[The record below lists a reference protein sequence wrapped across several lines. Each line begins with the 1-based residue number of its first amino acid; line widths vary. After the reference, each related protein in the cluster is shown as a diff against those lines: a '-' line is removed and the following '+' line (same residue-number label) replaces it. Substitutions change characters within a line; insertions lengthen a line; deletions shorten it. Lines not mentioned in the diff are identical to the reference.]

1 MPTLIVYASA
11 QGSTA
16 EIAQRIDE
24 ILKSKGIDT
33 EISSVDHVSDLAR
46 YSSVILG
53 SAVINFQWL
62 EPAQLFLRRNS
73 EALSKIPVWAFSVG
87 CPTTLPGRVVKAL
100 GAENEDE
107 QLEEWIKQHVAIREH
122 ILFHGRFLKSHF
134 SISNR
139 ILWRV
144 IGGRY
149 GDFRDWQ
156 EVEKWAGRIAE
167 NMDRPNN
174 LGVA

>member
-1 MPTLIVYASA
+1 MSTLVVYASS

-16 EIAQRIDE
+16 EIAQRIDAV
-24 ILKSKGIDT
+24 LKSKGIDT
-33 EISSVDHVSDLAR
+33 EISSVGDVTDIKKYTA
-46 YSSVILG
+46 VILG

-62 EPAQLFLRRNS
+62 EPGQLFLRRHAPS
-73 EALSKIPVWAFSVG
+73 LSKVPVWAFSVG
-87 CPTTLPGRVVKAL
+87 CPNTLPGRVVKAL

-122 ILFHGRFLKSHF
+122 VLFHGRFLKSHF

-149 GDFRDWQ
+149 GDFRDWT
-156 EVEKWAGRIAE
+156 EVEKWAGRIA
-167 NMDRPNN
+167 DD
-174 LGVA
+174 LSASG

>member
-1 MPTLIVYASA
+1 MPTLVVYASA
-11 QGSTA
+11 KGSTA
-16 EIAQRIDE
+16 EIAQRIDA
-24 ILKSKGIDT
+24 ILKSKGVDTDIAAIDQ
-33 EISSVDHVSDLAR
+33 VSDLAK

-62 EPAQLFLRRNS
+62 EPAQSFLRENAQ
-73 EALSKIPVWAFSVG
+73 ALSKIPVWAFSVG
-87 CPTTLPGRVVKAL
+87 CPTTLPGRVLKAL

-107 QLEEWIKQHVAIREH
+107 QLEEWIKEHIPIREH

-139 ILWRV
+139 IMWRV

-149 GDFRDWQ
+149 GDFRDWEQ
-156 EVEKWAGRIAE
+156 VERWARGISETLSA
-167 NMDRPNN
+167 RPN
-174 LGVA
+174 AE

>member
-16 EIAQRIDE
+16 EIAQRIDA

-33 EISSVDHVSDLAR
+33 EISSVDQVSDLAK
-46 YSSVILG
+46 YSFVILG

-62 EPAQLFLRRNS
+62 ESAQLFLRRNAQ
-73 EALSKIPVWAFSVG
+73 ALSKIPVWAFSVG

-107 QLEEWIKQHVAIREH
+107 QLGEWIKQHVAIREH

-167 NMDRPNN
+167 NMD
-174 LGVA
+174 ATK

>member
-1 MPTLIVYASA
+1 MLTLIVYASA
-11 QGSTA
+11 KGSTA
-16 EIAQRIDE
+16 EIAQRIDA
-24 ILKSKGIDT
+24 ILKSKGVDT
-33 EISSVDHVSDLAR
+33 EISSVDQVSDLSK

-62 EPAQLFLRRNS
+62 ESAQSFLRKN
-73 EALSKIPVWAFSVG
+73 APVLSKVPVWAFSVG
-87 CPTTLPGRVVKAL
+87 CPATLPSRVVKAM

-107 QLEEWIKQHVAIREH
+107 QLEEWIKQHVPIREH

-139 ILWRV
+139 IMWRV

-149 GDFRDWQ
+149 GDFRDWE
-156 EVEKWAGRIAE
+156 EVEKWAGGIAE
-167 NMDRPNN
+167 KQIS
-174 LGVA
+174 AQ

>member
-1 MPTLIVYASA
+1 MATLIVYASA
-11 QGSTA
+11 KGSTA
-16 EIAQRIDE
+16 EIAQRIGA
-24 ILKSKGIDT
+24 ILTSKHVDT
-33 EISSVDHVSDLAR
+33 EIIPVDQVSDLSK

-62 EPAQLFLRRNS
+62 ETAQSFLRNNA
-73 EALSKIPVWAFSVG
+73 EALSKVPVWAFSVG
-87 CPTTLPGRVVKAL
+87 CPNTLPGRVGKAL

-107 QLEEWIKQHVAIREH
+107 QLEQWIRQHVPIREH

-149 GDFRDWQ
+149 GDFRDWAQ
-156 EVEKWAGRIAE
+156 VEEWAGGIAKSH
-167 NMDRPNN
+167 
-174 LGVA
+174 AK